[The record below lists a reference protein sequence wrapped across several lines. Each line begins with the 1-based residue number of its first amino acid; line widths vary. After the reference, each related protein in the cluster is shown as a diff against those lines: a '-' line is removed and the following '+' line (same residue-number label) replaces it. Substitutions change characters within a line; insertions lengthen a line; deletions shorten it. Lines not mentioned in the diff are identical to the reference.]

1 MLVTNLLIG
10 GVFCWLD
17 GSNLQKVATA
27 VIFFSC
33 KDKQKTVCHQK
44 CVTDGLYM

>member
-10 GVFCWLD
+10 GSFCWLD
-17 GSNLQKVATA
+17 DSNLQKVATA
-27 VIFFSC
+27 VIFSAA
-33 KDKQKTVCHQK
+33 KISKKTVCHQK